1 MKILPALLTETLK
14 TAFEK
19 EGLDSSDVTV
29 QVSDR
34 PDLADFQSNS
44 AFALAKTARKNP
56 REIAMGIINHIKL
69 DNMFERVEVA
79 GPGFINM
86 VIAKPFLSGLMSN
99 QQQDERCGVPVLND
113 DQTIVVDYGGPNVA
127 KPLHVGHLRPAIIG
141 ESIKRVSRFMGAYT
155 LGDIHLGDWGTPMG
169 MLIAE
174 LEERHPEWDYFDMN
188 KTDGFPSEPP
198 VSVVELNTLYPEA
211 STHFKSDEVFA
222 DKARKATAELQDGRA
237 GYRALWRHFCTISLD
252 AMKEDYHHLNVDFD
266 LWLGESDVHDLIPE
280 MIADMRE
287 KGLIVESDG
296 ALIIPVAKEGDKE
309 EIPPLILVKKDG
321 GYNYAT
327 TDLAT
332 IYDRKK
338 KYNPDRLIYVV
349 DTRQSLHFKQV
360 FRVAVMARYMREDQM
375 EHANFGTINGTD
387 GKPYK
392 TRDGGVM
399 RLANLIKEAKDEAIT
414 QAGFDENSQDASIQE
429 MLDDISVAAV
439 KYGDLAIN
447 RQSDYVFDVKAFVQ
461 SEGKTGP
468 YIQYACV
475 RIQSILEKVGSLD
488 KPTSIIVED
497 DAEKE
502 LVLKYLEFPT
512 IMQRAFETSMPSI
525 LCEHVYLLS
534 KAFNRFYGTC
544 SVANEAD
551 NATKNSRITL
561 CQMTLR
567 QMKLIM
573 VDLLGIDV
581 PERMLRASDLEAV
594 A

>member
-1 MKILPALLTETLK
+1 MAVIIDLLTSCLK
-14 TAFEK
+14 DAFEK
-19 EGLDSSDVTV
+19 EGLESSSVTV

-34 PDLADFQSNS
+34 PDLADFQSNA
-44 AFALAKTARKNP
+44 AFAMAKAARQNP
-56 REIAMGIINHIKL
+56 REIATRIVDHIKL
-69 DNMFERVEVA
+69 NNMFERVEVA
-79 GPGFINM
+79 GPGFINL
-86 VIAKPFLSGLMSN
+86 VVAKPFLSGLMSN
-99 QQQDERCGVPVLND
+99 QQQDERCGIPVLEHE
-113 DQTIVVDYGGPNVA
+113 QTIVVDYGGPNVA

-141 ESIKRVSRFMGAYT
+141 ESIKRVSRFIGHYT

-174 LEERHPEWDYFDMN
+174 LEERHPEWDYFDAS

-211 STHFKSDEVFA
+211 STHFKTDEAFA

-237 GYRALWRHFCTISLD
+237 GYRALWRHFCTISLE

-280 MIADMRE
+280 MIADLRE

-296 ALIIPVAKEGDKE
+296 ALIIPVAREGDKE

-349 DTRQSLHFKQV
+349 DTRQSLHFRQV
-360 FRVAVMARYMREDQM
+360 FRAAVLASYMREDQM

-399 RLANLIKEAKDEAIT
+399 RLANLIKEAREEAVT
-414 QAGFDENSQDASIQE
+414 QAGFKDQDQDKTVQE

-475 RIQSILEKVGSLD
+475 RIQSILEKVGQLD

-497 DAEKE
+497 EAEKE

-512 IMQRAFETSMPSI
+512 ILQRAFETSMPSV

-534 KAFNRFYGTC
+534 KAFNRFYGAC
-544 SVANEAD
+544 SVAGETDSAIR
-551 NATKNSRITL
+551 NSRIAL

-581 PERMLRASDLEAV
+581 PERMLRADDLEAV

>member
-1 MKILPALLTETLK
+1 MATIIELLTSCLK
-14 TAFEK
+14 DAFEK
-19 EGLDSSDVTV
+19 EGLDSSGVTV

-44 AFALAKTARKNP
+44 AFAMAKVARQNP
-56 REIAMGIINHIKL
+56 REIATRIVDHIKL
-69 DNMFERVEVA
+69 NNMFERVEVA
-79 GPGFINM
+79 GPGFINL
-86 VIAKPFLSGLMSN
+86 VVAKPFLSGVMSN
-99 QQQDERCGVPVLND
+99 QQQDSRCGVPVLD
-113 DQTIVVDYGGPNVA
+113 VEQTVVVDYGGPNVA

-141 ESIKRVSRFMGAYT
+141 ESIKRISRFIGCYT

-174 LEERHPEWDYFDMN
+174 LEERHPEWDYFDP
-188 KTDGFPSEPP
+188 KKERGFPSEPP
-198 VSVVELNTLYPEA
+198 VTVSELNTLYPEA
-211 STHFKSDEVFA
+211 STHFKSDEIFA

-237 GYRALWRHFCTISLD
+237 GYRALWRHFCAISLE
-252 AMKEDYHHLNVDFD
+252 AMKQDYHHLNVDFD
-266 LWLGESDVHDLIPE
+266 LWLGESDVHDLIPD
-280 MIADMRE
+280 MIEDLKS

-321 GYNYAT
+321 GYNYST

-332 IYDRKK
+332 IFDRKK
-338 KYNPDRLIYVV
+338 KYNPNRIVYVV

-360 FRVAVMARYMREDQM
+360 FRAAIMAGYMQEGQL

-399 RLANLIKEAKDEAIT
+399 RLSNLIQEARKEAVD
-414 QAGFDENSQDASIQE
+414 QAGFDEGHKTE
-429 MLDDISVAAV
+429 ELERMLDDISVAAV

-461 SEGKTGP
+461 AEGKTGP

-475 RIQSILEKVGSLD
+475 RIQSILEKVGGLD
-488 KPTSIIVED
+488 KAVSIMVETPE
-497 DAEKE
+497 EKE
-502 LVLKYLEFPT
+502 LVLKYLEFP
-512 IMQRAFETSMPSI
+512 IVLRRAFDGSMPSV

-534 KAFNRFYGTC
+534 KAFNRFYGAC
-544 SVANEAD
+544 SVANEGDA
-551 NATKNSRITL
+551 AVKASRIAL

-573 VDLLGIDV
+573 TELLGIDV
-581 PERMLRASDLEAV
+581 PQRMLRVGDIGEV